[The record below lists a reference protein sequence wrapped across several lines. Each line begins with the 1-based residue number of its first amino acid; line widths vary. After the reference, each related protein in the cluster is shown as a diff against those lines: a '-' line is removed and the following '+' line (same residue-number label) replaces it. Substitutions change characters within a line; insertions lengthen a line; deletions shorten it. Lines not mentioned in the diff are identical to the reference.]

1 MGSSEHFLVTGA
13 LGCLGS
19 WVVKRLVDDAVSVS
33 TLDVS
38 PSDHRLRLMCDPA
51 DLDVIDRHEGDV
63 ADLDRLL
70 DLVDDIGVT
79 HVVHLAGLQVPFV
92 RADPVVGAR
101 VNVVGT
107 AAVLDLARRRSDQ
120 IQGLV
125 FASSGGV
132 FGRADQYPQAVLG
145 DDAPQYPPT
154 IYGVYKQANEQM
166 AQLYWSDYQVPS
178 IGLRPFIVYG
188 PGRDQGMT
196 SSPTKAMLAA
206 AAGRPYEISF
216 NGRFTYQHADDA
228 AGAFIAA
235 ARAAG
240 NGGRTY
246 NLGGTTVDVAE
257 VVGAIETVVPVA
269 TGTITVADEP
279 LSGPHEVDGS
289 GLEEVVGP
297 LSWRPLL
304 DGVAQTVEH
313 YRAAIDAGL
322 VDVDRI
328 LARGDYGTCNF
339 PSTRRTDVVAPCR
352 RNTCGSAASGM
363 SW

>member
-19 WVVKRLVDDAVSVS
+19 WVVKRLVDDGIGVS
-33 TLDVS
+33 TLDLS
-38 PSDHRLRLMCDPA
+38 PSDHRLRLTCDAA
-51 DLDVIDRHEGDV
+51 DLDEIDRHEGDV
-63 ADLDRLL
+63 ADLDGLL

-79 HVVHLAGLQVPFV
+79 HIVHLAGLQVPFV
-92 RADPVVGAR
+92 RADPVAGAR

-107 AAVLDLARRRSDQ
+107 AAVLDVARRRPDQ
-120 IQGLV
+120 IEGLV

-132 FGRADQYPQAVLG
+132 FGRADQYPQEVL
-145 DDAPQYPPT
+145 DDAAPHHPPT
-154 IYGVYKQANEQM
+154 IYGVYKSANEQM
-166 AQLYWSDYQVPS
+166 ARLYWSEYQVPS

-206 AAGRPYEISF
+206 AVGRPYHLAF

-235 ARAAG
+235 ARAPG
-240 NGGRTY
+240 DGGSTY
-246 NLGGTTVDVAE
+246 NLGGTTVDMLD
-257 VVGAIETVVPVA
+257 VVDAIETVVPA
-269 TGTITVADEP
+269 AAGTVTVAEEP

-289 GLEEVVGP
+289 GLETIVGP
-297 LSWRPLL
+297 LTWRPLL
-304 DGVAQTVEH
+304 EGVAQTIEH
-313 YRAAIDAGL
+313 YQAAIDAGL

-328 LARGDYGTCNF
+328 LA
-339 PSTRRTDVVAPCR
+339 
-352 RNTCGSAASGM
+352 
-363 SW
+363 